1 MSKMPKLKLKDL
13 LYPLIVV
20 LITVPCMVFYCSSY
34 EAGGFSLEVVK
45 NSAQFI
51 PLEYA
56 LAFVMEVLI
65 GGPLSHKI
73 VQRVLG
79 KSKHDPIVSYT
90 VNIVFNALTMCV
102 VMSFWG
108 VVIYNGIL
116 GAGEMALDTY
126 LANFIPFWLEKIVLH
141 YPFVVLMQLLIIQPL
156 SAKIFGLVYRQRAA
170 KREQDEW

>member
-1 MSKMPKLKLKDL
+1 MSKMPKIKLKDL

-34 EAGGFSLEVVK
+34 EAGGFSLEVIK

-51 PLEYA
+51 PMEYV

-79 KSKHDPIVSYT
+79 KGKHDPIVAYT

-102 VMSFWG
+102 IMSFLA

-116 GAGEMALDTY
+116 AAGSMSIGDY
-126 LANFIPFWLEKIVLH
+126 LANFIPFWLEKVVLN
-141 YPFVVLMQLLIIQPL
+141 YPFVLLMQLLIIQPL
-156 SAKIFGLVYRQRAA
+156 TAKVFGLLYGKRAA
-170 KREQDEW
+170 KREQGEW